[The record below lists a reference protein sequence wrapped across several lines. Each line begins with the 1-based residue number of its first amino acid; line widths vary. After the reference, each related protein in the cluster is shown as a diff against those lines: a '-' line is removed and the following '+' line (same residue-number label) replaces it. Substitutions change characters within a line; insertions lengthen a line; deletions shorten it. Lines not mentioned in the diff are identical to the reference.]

1 MTKRIVKIDFGR
13 QASSYKISI
22 GGRLEHVGRWAQ
34 TCLKRGGGKVIIISN
49 PTVFKL
55 YGDICERSIRNA
67 GFSVSPFLI
76 KDGEKYK
83 TLKSAESALAHFS
96 KLGLTRSDAVVALGG
111 GVVGDLAGFAASI
124 YLRGI
129 SFLQIPTTLL
139 SMIDSSVGGKT
150 GVNTSVGKN
159 LIGAFHQPKGVFIDT
174 STLSTLPKREMNAGY
189 SEMIK
194 HGALSGRRLLD
205 ETHELLRTAHSQKVD
220 FSDLIAKNIAFK
232 ARIVAGDELESSKRT
247 DSKSRKILNFGHTLA
262 HALEKATVY
271 SYFNH
276 GEAVAYGLLYAAELS
291 KCLDLLAE
299 KDVKLL
305 NDVVQCIGPLPPL
318 ANVDEQ
324 KVLEA
329 FAFDKKI
336 IAGELQMVL
345 LKGIGKPVIRSERN
359 IPRDLIKKTLKQLFT
374 RVA

>member
-1 MTKRIVKIDFGR
+1 MR
-13 QASSYKISI
+13 
-22 GGRLEHVGRWAQ
+22 
-34 TCLKRGGGKVIIISN
+34 
-49 PTVFKL
+49 
-55 YGDICERSIRNA
+55 
-67 GFSVSPFLI
+67 
-76 KDGEKYK
+76 
-83 TLKSAESALAHFS
+83 
-96 KLGLTRSDAVVALGG
+96 
-111 GVVGDLAGFAASI
+111 
-124 YLRGI
+124 
-129 SFLQIPTTLL
+129 
-139 SMIDSSVGGKT
+139 
-150 GVNTSVGKN
+150 
-159 LIGAFHQPKGVFIDT
+159 
-174 STLSTLPKREMNAGY
+174 
-189 SEMIK
+189 
-194 HGALSGRRLLD
+194 
-205 ETHELLRTAHSQKVD
+205 
-220 FSDLIAKNIAFK
+220 
-232 ARIVAGDELESSKRT
+232 
-247 DSKSRKILNFGHTLA
+247 
-262 HALEKATVY
+262 LEKATVY
-271 SYFNH
+271 NYFKH